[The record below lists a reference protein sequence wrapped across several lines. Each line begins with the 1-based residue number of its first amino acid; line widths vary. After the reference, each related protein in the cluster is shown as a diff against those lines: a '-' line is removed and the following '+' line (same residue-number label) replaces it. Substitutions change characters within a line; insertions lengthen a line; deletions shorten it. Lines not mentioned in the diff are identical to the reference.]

1 MRILQAFVL
10 MSTLFVARACSQE
23 AELEQPAAQPPARF
37 EAVEVYLDSGDVPL
51 AAYQFEFTAET
62 GEIKI
67 VGIEG
72 GEHPAF
78 KEPPYYDPAAL
89 SKGRIIIAAFNTG
102 EDLPK
107 GRTRVARLHLQ
118 VIGETKPKYV
128 VKLEVAASLDGKKTP
143 ATANVEEGEKR

>member
-10 MSTLFVARACSQE
+10 MGTWFVASACSQE
-23 AELEQPAAQPPARF
+23 AELEKHAPQTSMRF

-51 AAYQFEFTAET
+51 AAYQFEFMAET

-78 KEPPYYDPAAL
+78 KEPPYYDTAAL
-89 SKGRIIIAAFNTG
+89 SKGRIIIAAFDTG
-102 EDLPK
+102 KDLPK
-107 GRTRVARLHLQ
+107 GKTRVARLHLQ
-118 VIGETKPKYV
+118 VIGEAEPEYV
-128 VKLEVAASLDGKKTP
+128 VKLEVTASLDGKKIP
-143 ATANVEEGEKR
+143 AMATVEEGEKR